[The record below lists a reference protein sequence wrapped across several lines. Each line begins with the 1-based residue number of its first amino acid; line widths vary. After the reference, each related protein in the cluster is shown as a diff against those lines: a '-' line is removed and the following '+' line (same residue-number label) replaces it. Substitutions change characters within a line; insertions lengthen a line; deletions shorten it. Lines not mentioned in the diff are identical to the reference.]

1 MAVEKAILSGATTVH
16 TGRATVWSDVRKY
29 GPALVRIAVV
39 LISFIWTYIVGHFG
53 LYAFDQSMMFDGGWR
68 ILCGQV
74 PFKDFIMAFGPLSFT
89 VQALFFKL
97 FGVNWTS
104 MVLAAAVAGAIAAL
118 SVMRVM
124 GLLFGK
130 ERVWLVGLA
139 GLLVGTS
146 FQSMFGTLWIE
157 QVGFLACLLGIQ
169 MVCESMAA
177 RGRVRFLYLG
187 LAGSLAVMAFLAK
200 QNVGVLT
207 FVLLSILIVLAAP
220 PQPKDIF
227 KFLLFFLI
235 GVALAAGLFVLW
247 LVAYSDPH
255 LFVRYALQVPSHTGG
270 DRISMKTLLF
280 PPWLLQPAG
289 TTQWGYAVSLGA
301 AFQCVVLLVF
311 NRGFRQSFFS
321 SPGHRLA
328 FGLAVCIPFV
338 QRIFEMT
345 TKNINENVFFFSG
358 LILSVGLGMFLLLPG
373 GSEKARPWIPILGIF
388 ISFFMLVEITYFS
401 WNRMV
406 RPVFPQKARNLS
418 KRLHVPEL
426 ANVVWITP
434 TLTGVHPTDPE
445 LNPQDIDAVCSYLRS
460 QKKDFLVLGDSSYL
474 YGINHVVPP
483 QPLLYFQTHHFYD
496 ESDIPRL
503 DEWFLSTVEKRDI
516 RLIVR
521 EKVSVFPAT
530 LDESFPLPNVN
541 RWVSDNFRPGP
552 TFGNFE
558 ILVR

>member
-1 MAVEKAILSGATTVH
+1 MVVEKTILDGGESVRI
-16 TGRATVWSDVRKY
+16 GRAAAWSDARKR
-29 GPALVRIAVV
+29 GPIVVKIGVV
-39 LISFIWTYIVGHFG
+39 LASFIWTYIVGHFG

-74 PFKDFIMAFGPLSFT
+74 PFKDFVMAFGPLSFT

-97 FGVNWTS
+97 FGVNWTA
-104 MVLAAAVAGAIAAL
+104 MVLAGAFVAAVAAI
-118 SVMRVM
+118 SVMRSV

-130 ERVWLVGLA
+130 ERIWLIGLA

-157 QVGFLACLLGIQ
+157 QVGFLACLIGIQ
-169 MVCESMAA
+169 MICESIAA
-177 RGRVRFLYLG
+177 KSRARFLHLVW
-187 LAGSLAVMAFLAK
+187 AGALAVVAFLAK

-207 FVLLSILIVLAAP
+207 CVLLGVLTVLVARP
-220 PQPKDIF
+220 EPKDIA
-227 KFLLFFLI
+227 KCLSYFLI
-235 GVALAAGLFVLW
+235 GILLAGGLFVVW
-247 LVAYSDPH
+247 LVIYSDPH
-255 LFVRYALQVPSHTGG
+255 LFIRHALQVPSQMGR
-270 DRISMKTLLF
+270 DRISWKILFF

-289 TTQWGYAVSLGA
+289 TTEWCYAVSLGA
-301 AFQCVVLLVF
+301 AFQVIVLLIF
-311 NRGFRQSFFS
+311 KPGFRESFFS
-321 SPGHRLA
+321 SSRHRIA
-328 FGLAVCIPFV
+328 FGLAVCIPLV

-345 TKNINENVFFFSG
+345 TKNMSENVLFLSG
-358 LILSVGLGMFLLLPG
+358 LILSVGIGLFLLLPRN
-373 GSEKARPWIPILGIF
+373 SEKARPWIPILAF
-388 ISFFMLVEITYFS
+388 FVSFFMFAEIAFFS

-406 RPVFPQKARNLS
+406 RPVFPQKAYNLS
-418 KRLHVPEL
+418 KKLHVPEL
-426 ANVVWITP
+426 ANVFWITP
-434 TLTGVHPTDPE
+434 TLTGVHPSDPE

-474 YGINHVVPP
+474 YGINGVVPP

-503 DEWFLSTVEKRDI
+503 DEWFLSSVKKRDI

-530 LDESFPLPNVN
+530 LDESLPLPNVN
-541 RWVSDNFRPGP
+541 RWVSDNFHAGP

-558 ILVR
+558 ILER